1 MSVSI
6 KFLLRHS
13 PKGKKPVLQG
23 FPNSVK
29 GQGEST
35 QCGQLSVNAEHQ
47 LKSKLAWPICTNS
60 TKLK

>member
-1 MSVSI
+1 MPVSI

-35 QCGQLSVNAEHQ
+35 QCGQHSVNAEHQ
-47 LKSKLAWPICTNS
+47 LKSKLA
-60 TKLK
+60 